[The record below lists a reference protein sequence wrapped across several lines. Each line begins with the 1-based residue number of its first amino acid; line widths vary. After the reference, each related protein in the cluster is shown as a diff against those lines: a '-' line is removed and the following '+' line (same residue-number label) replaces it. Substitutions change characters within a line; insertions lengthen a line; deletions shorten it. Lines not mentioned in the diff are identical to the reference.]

1 MLLTFKNIS
10 QKYSFGLLINGY
22 FLSTDKYLECAKKFD
37 DYPTTGDTIIREYNP
52 TKTFRLNVNNG
63 VCKPDENKFEYV
75 TEAK

>member
-1 MLLTFKNIS
+1 M
-10 QKYSFGLLINGY
+10 
-22 FLSTDKYLECAKKFD
+22 CKKFD